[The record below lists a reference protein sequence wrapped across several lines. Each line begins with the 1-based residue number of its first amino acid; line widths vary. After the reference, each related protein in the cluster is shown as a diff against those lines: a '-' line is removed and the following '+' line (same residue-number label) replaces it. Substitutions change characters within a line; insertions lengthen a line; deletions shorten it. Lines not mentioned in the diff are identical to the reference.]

1 MEYTKK
7 LAYQS
12 NQWYNDGLKKAKI
25 RDLSGAIISLKK
37 SLLYNRDNIAA
48 RNLLGLVYYG
58 KGEVTEALVEWIIS
72 NNLKG
77 NKNIAKYY
85 IRKLQENSNELE
97 TINQAI
103 NKYNQC
109 LVYCQQGAEDLA
121 IIQLKKVVLMHPTF
135 LKAYQLLALLYLHT
149 EQYAKARQMLRKA
162 HKLDKTNAITLRYM
176 HEIARLQKQHEI
188 DVKVRKD
195 QTVSYNLGNET
206 IIQPVSS
213 TLKDNAAMMT
223 VLNVVLGIAIGAAV
237 IWFLVVPSAKTRQA
251 ARTNQEI
258 IKYSD
263 QIAAKQNEVDI
274 LTQEVESYEAEA
286 EQMEEEKKNAQN
298 TKKNYEKFV
307 AALLH
312 YQDKT
317 YNRDTLELE
326 LLAVDGKSLGKTAK
340 EQYDT
345 ITEEVYTKQ
354 CKELYASAKKR
365 YEVKNYKDAI
375 TELERVIAMNEK
387 YEDGEALLLLANCY
401 KDKGEANKAKTK
413 FQRVIKLYKD
423 EPIAAKA
430 QEDMKAQTDEDKTEG

>member
-72 NNLKG
+72 NNIKG
-77 NKNIAKYY
+77 NQNIAKYY
-85 IRKLQENSNELE
+85 IKKLQENSSELE

-109 LVYCQQGAEDLA
+109 LTYCQQGAEDLA
-121 IIQLKKVVLMHPTF
+121 IIQLKKVIAMHPTF

-162 HKLDKTNAITLRYM
+162 HKLDKTNEITLRYM
-176 HEIARLQKQHEI
+176 HEISRLQKQHEI
-188 DVKVRKD
+188 DMKLRKD
-195 QTVSYNLGNET
+195 QTVSYNHGNET

-223 VLNVVLGIAIGAAV
+223 VLNVVLGIVIGSAV
-237 IWFLVVPSAKTRQA
+237 IWFLVVPSAKSRQA
-251 ARTNQEI
+251 TKTNQEI

-263 QIAAKQNEVDI
+263 QIAAKQNEIDI
-274 LTQEVESYEAEA
+274 LTQEVETYEAEA
-286 EQMEEEKKNAQN
+286 QAMEEEKKNAQN

-307 AALLH
+307 TALIH
-312 YQDKT
+312 YQDQT
-317 YNRDTLELE
+317 YDQDKLEEE
-326 LLAVDGKSLGKTAK
+326 LLKVDGTSLGTKAK
-340 EQYDT
+340 EQFEAMTKD
-345 ITEEVYTKQ
+345 VYEKQ
-354 CKELYASAKKR
+354 CKILYASAKVK
-365 YEVKNYKDAI
+365 YDAKNYKEAI
-375 TELERVIAMNEK
+375 TELERVIAMEEK
-387 YEDGEALLLLANCY
+387 YEDGQALLLLANSY
-401 KDKGEANKAKTK
+401 KQKGEADKAKTK
-413 FQRVIKLYKD
+413 FQRVITLYKD
-423 EPIAAKA
+423 EPIAKQAK
-430 QEDMKAQTDEDKTEG
+430 QDMKAQTDEE

>member
-58 KGEVTEALVEWIIS
+58 KGEVTEALVAWIIS
-72 NNLKG
+72 NNIRS
-77 NKNIAKYY
+77 NNNIAKYY
-85 IRKLQENSNELE
+85 IKKLQENSNELE

-103 NKYNQC
+103 IKYNQC

-121 IIQLKKVVLMHPTF
+121 IIQLKKVVVMHPIF

-162 HKLDKTNAITLRYM
+162 HKLDKTNEITLRYM

-237 IWFLVVPSAKTRQA
+237 IWFLVVPSAKSRQA
-251 ARTNQEI
+251 AKTNQEI
-258 IKYSD
+258 VKYSD

-274 LTQEVESYEAEA
+274 LTQEVEAYEAEA

-307 AALLH
+307 AALIH
-312 YQDKT
+312 YQDKN
-317 YNRDTLELE
+317 YKQDTLETE
-326 LLAVDGKSLGKTAK
+326 LLAVDGASLGKNAK
-340 EQYDT
+340 EQYDV
-345 ITEEVYTKQ
+345 ITTEVYAKQ
-354 CKELYASAKKR
+354 CKELYASAQKR
-365 YEVKNYKDAI
+365 YEVKNYKEAI
-375 TELERVIAMNEK
+375 NELERVIAMNEK
-387 YEDGEALLLLANCY
+387 YEDGKALLLLANCY
-401 KDKGEANKAKTK
+401 KDKGEADKANEK
-413 FQRVIKLYKD
+413 FQRVITLYKD
-423 EPIAAKA
+423 EPIAVQA

>member
-121 IIQLKKVVLMHPTF
+121 IIQLKKVVLMHPSF

-188 DVKVRKD
+188 DVKIRKD

-286 EQMEEEKKNAQN
+286 EQMEAEKKNAQN

-307 AALLH
+307 TALLH

-317 YNRDTLELE
+317 YNRNTLESE

-340 EQYDT
+340 EQYDA
-345 ITEEVYTKQ
+345 ITEEVYEKQ
-354 CKELYASAKKR
+354 CRELYASAKKR

-387 YEDGEALLLLANCY
+387 YEDGQALLLLANCY

-430 QEDMKAQTDEDKTEG
+430 QEDMKAQTDEDKTEN